1 MDRNLSP
8 VEIKELHK
16 CLIEL
21 TKVFRDVCD
30 ENGIWYS
37 LAFGTMLGAVREKN
51 IIGWDTDVDVFVLH
65 KDLDRI
71 RDAFS
76 KINLQGIEYRNHNTA
91 PRCLSSHDNL
101 IFTKSDVFPDI
112 HLDIYPIVGA
122 PATKEEQDKVT
133 WRWNYVDRIVRSKY
147 VDIRHCLPKNRI
159 LVAGAK
165 IIDYCIP
172 DTILRNNIKMRET
185 KYNMEETGYWLTL
198 ANYGAGRSC
207 FPVSFLEETEEKE
220 LNGEKFKVMK
230 EWHKFLTIVYGDY
243 MTPKKY

>member
-1 MDRNLSP
+1 MAKILNSE
-8 VEIKELHK
+8 EIKELHK
-16 CLIEL
+16 YLIEL

-30 ENGIWYS
+30 EEGIWYS

-51 IIGWDTDVDVFVLH
+51 IITWDTDVDVYVLH
-65 KDLDRI
+65 KDLERL
-71 RDAFS
+71 REAFA
-76 KINLQGIEYRNHNTA
+76 KRNFNGINYINHNTA
-91 PRCLSSHDNL
+91 YHCLKSHDNL
-101 IFTKSDVFPDI
+101 IYTQSDVFPDI

-122 PATKEEQDKVT
+122 PATKIEQDKVT

-147 VDIRHCLPKNRI
+147 VDIRQCLPKNKV
-159 LVAGAK
+159 LVFFAK

-172 DTILRNNIKMRET
+172 DSVLQKNIVMRET

-220 LNGEKFKVMK
+220 LGGEKFKVMK